1 MEGALVEVAGQTTP
15 YFVEAAPSEYKEIW
29 NTLSEAKRNQLTAQS
44 KMVKLSTPYQVR
56 NFWQT
61 RDLREVSSV
70 MEKVEMIKEST
81 QTETPKKSTTITYDT
96 TEIAAQLAARFK
108 K

>member
-1 MEGALVEVAGQTTP
+1 
-15 YFVEAAPSEYKEIW
+15 
-29 NTLSEAKRNQLTAQS
+29 
-44 KMVKLSTPYQVR
+44 MVKLSTPYQVR

-61 RDLREVSSV
+61 RDLREVSQV

-81 QTETPKKSTTITYDT
+81 NVEAPKKTSITYDT
-96 TEIAAQLAARFK
+96 TEIAAALAARFK